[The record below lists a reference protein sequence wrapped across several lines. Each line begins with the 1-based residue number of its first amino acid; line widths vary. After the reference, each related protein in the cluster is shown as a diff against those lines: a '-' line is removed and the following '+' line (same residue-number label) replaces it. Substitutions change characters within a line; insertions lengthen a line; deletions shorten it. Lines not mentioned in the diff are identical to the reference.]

1 MNQKVK
7 INPGVAILSI
17 LPSLN
22 YKAWFAL
29 AEFIDNSIQSYIENR
44 KALEAL
50 EGGDFCLEIAI
61 EIDQRSNSMKIRDNA
76 AGIREKDYHRAFRP
90 AAVPAKRDGLNEF
103 GMGMKSAACWF
114 APKWTVT
121 TKALGE
127 RREKTI
133 TFDVQKIVEDNID
146 ELVITESQRSENDHY
161 TEVYLEDV
169 FDIPVRKTIT
179 KIKSHLTDIYRA
191 FTRDGNIKIFLNDE
205 LLKFAEVR
213 VMFQPTYDGNQNP
226 ISEEKLK
233 WKKEIDFELG
243 DGKRVTGF
251 LALREQGNFKT
262 NGLAIFRRN
271 RIIVGSSDDPF
282 KPEEIFGAA
291 NSFLSLRLFGEL
303 HIHGFQVSYSKDGI
317 RWNDDLEEEFY
328 KKIKN
333 AAKSGDLNLLA
344 QATNFSVKEQ
354 KKIDRKDAEKAAEEI
369 EVIDEEEDSTKE
381 IKGEEPPHISPEKE
395 AEEPISKSLEIVQ
408 ENGEPISVNISFNS
422 NSTSSTWLTFKLPKP
437 GAPDPWTIDAE
448 INMQHGFS
456 KKYVSLDGHDIALLA
471 RIIAAMSAGQIQ
483 WQNTAKFTPSQYMT
497 ELNKLIRRLT

>member
-1 MNQKVK
+1 MTEKVK

-17 LPSLN
+17 LPNLN

-29 AEFIDNSIQSYIENR
+29 AEFIDNSIQSYMENR

-50 EGGDFCLEIAI
+50 EGKEFCLEIAI
-61 EIDQRSNSMKIRDNA
+61 EIDQRSNSMKISDNA
-76 AGIREKDYHRAFRP
+76 AGIREEDYHRAFRP
-90 AAVPAKRDGLNEF
+90 AAVPARRDGLNEF

-114 APKWTVT
+114 APKWSVT

-127 RREKTI
+127 RHEKTI

-146 ELVITESQRSENDHY
+146 ELTITESQRAENDHY

-169 FDIPVRKTIT
+169 FDIPVRKTIS
-179 KIKSHLTDIYRA
+179 KIRSHLTDIYRA
-191 FTRDGNIKIFLNDE
+191 FARDGNIKIYLNDE
-205 LLKFAEVR
+205 LLKFQEVE
-213 VMFQPTYDGNQNP
+213 VMYQPTYDGNQSP
-226 ISEEKLK
+226 TSEEKRK
-233 WKKEIDFELG
+233 WKKEVDFELG

-317 RWNDDLEEEFY
+317 RWNDDLEEAFY
-328 KKIKN
+328 KKIKK
-333 AAKSGDLNLLA
+333 AAKSGDMDLIA

-354 KKIDRKDAEKAAEEI
+354 KKIDRKDAEQAAEEI
-369 EVIDEEEDSTKE
+369 EVVDEENPKEE
-381 IKGEEPPHISPEKE
+381 IKEDEPPRIRPEE
-395 AEEPISKSLEIVQ
+395 EVEEPISKSLKIAQ
-408 ENGEPISVNISFNS
+408 ENGEPISVNISFNPH
-422 NSTSSTWLTFKLPKP
+422 STSSTWLTFRLPKI
-437 GAPDPWTIDAE
+437 GAPNPWNIDAE
-448 INMQHGFS
+448 VNMQHAFS

-471 RIIAAMSAGQIQ
+471 RIVAAMSASQIK
-483 WQNTAKFTPSQYMT
+483 WQNAAKFTPSQFMI
-497 ELNKLIRRLT
+497 ELNKLIKRLT